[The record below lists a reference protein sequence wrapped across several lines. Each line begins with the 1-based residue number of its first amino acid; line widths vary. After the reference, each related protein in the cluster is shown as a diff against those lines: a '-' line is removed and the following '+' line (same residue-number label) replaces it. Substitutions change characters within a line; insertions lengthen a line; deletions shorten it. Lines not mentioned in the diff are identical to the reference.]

1 MDDRVIEHKEV
12 DKLQHRF
19 REQLVAL
26 IEVANELATTE
37 SFDSLCRRA
46 VELGRSRL
54 GFDRL
59 GIWFRYDEPD
69 TIVGSFGVDEDGN
82 ICDERSKKTKLDLDM
97 PCGRILLGKEPFVFE
112 SELPV
117 TNYKGEVVS
126 QASHA
131 FAGIWD
137 GKDLIG
143 YISMDNLITKDV
155 VTTQQCELLRLFAST
170 IGHLVA
176 RKRVEERLKQSE
188 LKFRTIFENAGGAIF
203 IADINTEKILECN
216 SQAEKLLGRTRAEII
231 GIHQSE
237 LHPEGEAEKYKE
249 KFSAHVQQGH
259 IVNYEGEVQHKDG
272 RRIPVWIAAQTMKID
287 SKDIIVGLFVDITER
302 KQAEK
307 ELEQFSRQLE
317 ASVERAN
324 LLAQEATVADLAKSQ
339 FLANMSHEIR
349 TPMNAIIGFS
359 QILAEENLTD
369 EQRLHIDIIRQSAEH
384 LLELIN
390 DILDFSKIEAGKL
403 NIEIVDCSLE
413 HLFAGVE
420 SLMRLQAKE
429 KGIAFEILQCGRLP
443 AQICTD
449 PVRLHQC
456 LINLINNA
464 IKFTE
469 EGHVYVNV
477 FLQEVDNEPFIRFDV
492 EDTGIG
498 IPPDKLELIFEEF
511 QQGDG
516 SDTRQYT
523 GTGLGLAITKK
534 LARLLDGELTV
545 SSEVGK
551 GSVFSLIIPA
561 NVDVKSQPLFQKY
574 DRASELTRSADI
586 KGYEQFVGRV
596 LIAEDTKSNQVL
608 IKLLLERFGAEVTI
622 AEDGKEAV
630 DKALTEQF
638 DLIFMDIQMPHTNG
652 YEATKELRKEG
663 ITTPIVALTANAM
676 KGDDQKCIEAG
687 CDDYLAKPIDN
698 KLLLTVIKKY
708 LIPQSEPLTE
718 RIDSAK
724 SEVDR
729 LSRQCSDGA
738 SQECESAGPLEEKD
752 GETPVDCT
760 AVMKNYQDEELIKKV
775 VKVVLAE
782 APKIME
788 DLIEAVRASDSDNI
802 LFYAHKLGGL
812 ARNICARQLSKK
824 AHELE
829 CAVRKGDMEHIASPF
844 DEIQCEFEKVLL
856 FLSKED
862 CIEGAK
868 HRQEN
873 GQAELLVTNSKT
885 LE

>member
-59 GIWFRYDEPD
+59 GIWFRSDEPD

-97 PCGRILLGKEPFVFE
+97 PSGRILLGKEPFIFE

-259 IVNYEGEVQHKDG
+259 IVDYEGEVQHKDG

-287 SKDIIVGLFVDITER
+287 SKDMIVGLFVDITER
-302 KQAEK
+302 KQAE
-307 ELEQFSRQLE
+307 EERQQLNLQLE
-317 ASVERAN
+317 ASVKDAN
-324 LLAQEATVADLAKSQ
+324 NLAQEATVAYLAKSQ
-339 FLANMSHEIR
+339 FMANMSHEIR

-359 QILAEENLTD
+359 QILEDENLTD
-369 EQRLHIDIIRQSAEH
+369 EQRHYVDIVRESAEH
-384 LLELIN
+384 LLQLIN
-390 DILDFSKIEAGKL
+390 DILDFSKIVAGKFD
-403 NIEIVDCSLE
+403 IEIVDCSLE
-413 HLFAGVE
+413 HLFAVVG
-420 SLMRLQAKE
+420 SLIRPQAKK
-429 KGIAFEILQCGRLP
+429 KGLAFEILQYGRLP
-443 AQICTD
+443 AQIHTD
-449 PVRLHQC
+449 PVRLRQC

-464 IKFTE
+464 VKFTE
-469 EGHVYVNV
+469 EGHVHVNV
-477 FLQEVDNEPFIRFDV
+477 SLQEVDGEPFICFDI

-498 IPPDKLELIFEEF
+498 IPPDKQGLVFDEF
-511 QQGDG
+511 MQVDG
-516 SDTRQYT
+516 SSTRRYS
-523 GTGLGLAITKK
+523 GTGLGLPITKK
-534 LARLLDGELTV
+534 LAYHLGGELTV
-545 SSEVGK
+545 SSEIGK
-551 GSVFSLIIPA
+551 GSVFSLTIPA
-561 NVDVKSQPLFQKY
+561 NVDVKSLPWFDKY
-574 DRASELTRSADI
+574 KCVTELEQVRDTSEQDKFS
-586 KGYEQFVGRV
+586 GRV
-596 LIAEDTKSNQVL
+596 LVAEDSKSNQIL
-608 IKLLLERFGAEVTI
+608 TKLLLERFGVEVTI

-630 DKALTEQF
+630 DKALSQQF
-638 DLIFMDIQMPHTNG
+638 DLIFMDMQMPNMDG
-652 YEATKELRKEG
+652 YEATKLLRRKG
-663 ITTPIVALTANAM
+663 LKTAIVALTAYAM
-676 KGDDQKCIEAG
+676 KGDDEKCISAG
-687 CDDYLAKPIDN
+687 CSDYMAKPIDREI
-698 KLLLTVIKKY
+698 LLKVIRKY
-708 LIPQSEPLTE
+708 LPLETAVPGKK
-718 RIDSAK
+718 IDSIK
-724 SEVDR
+724 SQGDEFGQ
-729 LSRQCSDGA
+729 LCSDET
-738 SQECESAGPLEEKD
+738 SQRLELAELAYEPD
-752 GETPVDCT
+752 CGVPVDYTTLMRVCE
-760 AVMKNYQDEELIKKV
+760 DE
-775 VKVVLAE
+775 
-782 APKIME
+782 
-788 DLIEAVRASDSDNI
+788 DNI
-802 LFYAHKLGGL
+802 NK
-812 ARNICARQLSKK
+812 
-824 AHELE
+824 
-829 CAVRKGDMEHIASPF
+829 
-844 DEIQCEFEKVLL
+844 
-856 FLSKED
+856 
-862 CIEGAK
+862 
-868 HRQEN
+868 
-873 GQAELLVTNSKT
+873 
-885 LE
+885 